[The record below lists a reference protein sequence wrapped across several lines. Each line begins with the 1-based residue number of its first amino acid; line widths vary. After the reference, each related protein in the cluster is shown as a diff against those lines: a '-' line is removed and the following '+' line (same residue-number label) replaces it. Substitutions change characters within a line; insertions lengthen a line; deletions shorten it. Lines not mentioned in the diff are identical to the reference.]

1 MNLTG
6 AFYEDFVLKV
16 PAAGKYVEILNSEK
30 DIYGGCN
37 MCNFKPV
44 KTKEV
49 RIPLPPEPEEPAEE
63 TVKAKTGTKKKPAK
77 KEKYRIEHQ
86 LTVRLAPFGAVW
98 LMLEK

>member
-1 MNLTG
+1 M
-6 AFYEDFVLKV
+6 
-16 PAAGKYVEILNSEK
+16 EIMNSEK

-49 RIPLPPEPEEPAEE
+49 RIPLPAEPEKPAEE
-63 TVKAKTGTKKKPAK
+63 TVRGKTGTKKKPAK

-98 LMLEK
+98 LVMEK